1 MSRSTSRLV
10 FMSESVKL
18 LIEYT
23 SANSSGNGCF
33 CSATTERYA
42 ARDESRP
49 RPEVDDAWGDARL
62 AAPDGG
68 RTGGR
73 RDGSRGLPC
82 LPRRWNAV
90 DSRRATARYGERGF
104 PERPDHEATHFAWMS
119 VASARTWCEAMIS
132 NPGAPAHLAESP
144 TTI

>member
-33 CSATTERYA
+33 CSATTERDA

-49 RPEVDDAWGDARL
+49 RPEVDDA
-62 AAPDGG
+62 GG
-68 RTGGR
+68 RMRGSLRRTGRR